1 MKANKKTKKTSKSP
15 MGIASILPAFEFME
29 TLDLAIRF
37 IFTIVAIML
46 TALFF
51 IFVYD
56 YATQSTYFSI
66 TEISIHGLNRL
77 TEDQILTQ
85 TGVHSGDNLLNI
97 NAFKIKKRL
106 IAHRWILSAKVTRR
120 PPHAL
125 DIFIQEQHPLA
136 RLDMGN
142 QTSLLINTQGI
153 VFAEFDPKTYSMDMR
168 LPIIKGL
175 TLEKQEGIY
184 GLYSNLYQVVLSL
197 LTGDLGSVVTAI
209 TADSATGLSV
219 ETHFPYQTDP
229 GQSDASPITLK
240 LGFSQFKLKFN
251 TAEKI
256 FHYLEQ
262 QGAGETIATMD
273 LFNPERVIVT
283 PGRYSTG
290 TAITGGA

>member
-56 YATQSTYFSI
+56 YATQSTYFTI
-66 TEISIHGLNRL
+66 TKISIHGLNRV
-77 TEDQILTQ
+77 TEDQVLTQ
-85 TGVHSGDNLLNI
+85 AGLHPGDNLLNI

-106 IAHRWILSAKVTRR
+106 VAHPWILSAKVTRK

-125 DIFIQEQHPLA
+125 HIFIQEQRPLA
-136 RLDMGN
+136 RLDMSDPP
-142 QTSLLINTQGI
+142 SLLINTQGI
-153 VFAEFDPKTYSMDMR
+153 VFAQFDPKTFSMDMK

-175 TLEKQEGIY
+175 TLEEKEGVFGFY
-184 GLYSNLYQVVLSL
+184 SSLYKGALSL
-197 LTGDLGSVVTAI
+197 LTGDLGYVVTSI
-209 TADSATGLSV
+209 TADSATGLAV
-219 ETHFPYQTDP
+219 ETRFPSQADP
-229 GQSDASPITLK
+229 GQSAASPITLK

-251 TAEKI
+251 TAGKI

-262 QGAGETIATMD
+262 QGGAKTIATID

-283 PGRYSTG
+283 PGRYA
-290 TAITGGA
+290 TATDITGGA